1 MNIDKQEL
9 LLYAVTDRSWLG
21 ESALAIRVK
30 EAIGAGVTMIQLREK
45 NLDFERFL
53 ELAMA
58 VRRVTEGSRIPFII
72 NDNVE
77 VALACGAE
85 GVHVGQK
92 DQPADEV
99 RRQIG
104 PGKILGV
111 SVQTVRQAI
120 CAEQSGADYLG
131 VGAMFSTT
139 TKQDASTVSYE
150 TLKTICGRVKIPVVA
165 IGGIG
170 KNNILKLSGSGIAGV
185 AVVSA
190 IFAQPDPSAAAAE
203 LRRLAETMSE
213 GQGRL

>member
-1 MNIDKQEL
+1 MSIDKQDL
-9 LLYAVTDRSWLG
+9 LLYAVTDRTWMG
-21 ESALAIRVK
+21 ESTLAAQAK
-30 EAIGAGVTMIQLREK
+30 AAIEAGVTMIQLREK
-45 NLDFERFL
+45 NLDYGRFL

-58 VRRVTEGSRIPFII
+58 VRRVTERSQIPFVI

-77 VALACGAE
+77 VALACGAD
-85 GVHVGQK
+85 GIHVGQK

-111 SVQTVRQAI
+111 SVQTVQQAI

-131 VGAMFSTT
+131 VGAMFLTS
-139 TKQDASTVSYE
+139 TKQDASKVSFE
-150 TLKTICGRVKIPVVA
+150 TLKTICGTVNIPVVA

-170 KNNILKLSGSGIAGV
+170 KNNILKLGGSGIAGV

-190 IFAQPDPSAAAAE
+190 IFAQPDVSAAAAE
-203 LRRLAETMSE
+203 LRRLAETMAE
-213 GQGRL
+213 GQGG

>member
-1 MNIDKQEL
+1 LSIDKQDL
-9 LLYAVTDRSWLG
+9 LLYAVTDRTWMG
-21 ESALAIRVK
+21 ESTLAAQAK
-30 EAIGAGVTMIQLREK
+30 AAIEAGVTMIQLREK
-45 NLDFERFL
+45 NLDYGRFL

-58 VRRVTEGSRIPFII
+58 VRRVTERSQIPFVI

-77 VALACGAE
+77 VALACGAD
-85 GVHVGQK
+85 GIHVGQK

-111 SVQTVRQAI
+111 SVQTVQQAI

-131 VGAMFSTT
+131 VGAMFLTS
-139 TKQDASTVSYE
+139 TKQDASKVSFE
-150 TLKTICGRVKIPVVA
+150 TLKTICGTVNIPVVA

-170 KNNILKLSGSGIAGV
+170 KNNILKLGGSGIAGV

-190 IFAQPDPSAAAAE
+190 IFAQPDVSAAAAE
-203 LRRLAETMSE
+203 LRRLAETMAE
-213 GQGRL
+213 GQGG